1 MEAGRMVEV
10 EFRLGVQGQY
20 CRVCEVRQWNW
31 LERHRGGVEG
41 GNTRVYLLSPL
52 LYITTTSPKIDLPP
66 TLIDSRT
73 FIYADKRISFDR
85 VFPSIIFIFLV
96 LVNVV
101 LWGCPPFN
109 TLSREVDETEN
120 HQDGVQVEL
129 LLRTSSPSKRK
140 WLSIFGVERY
150 DPVEDKPNKTM

>member
-101 LWGCPPFN
+101 LWGCPP
-109 TLSREVDETEN
+109 LDR
-120 HQDGVQVEL
+120 QAQYLVQ
-129 LLRTSSPSKRK
+129 TSCPSKRK